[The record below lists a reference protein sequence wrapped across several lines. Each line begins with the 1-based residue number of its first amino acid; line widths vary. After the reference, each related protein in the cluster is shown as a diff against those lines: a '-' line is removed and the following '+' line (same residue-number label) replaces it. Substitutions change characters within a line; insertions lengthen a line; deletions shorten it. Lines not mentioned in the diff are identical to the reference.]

1 MEALRQDAQRL
12 APELVA
18 VRRDLHRHPELGFQ
32 EVRTAGVIAKTLTG
46 LGLEFMTGVAKT
58 GVIALLE
65 TGKPGPTVL
74 VRFDM
79 DALPIQEQNTVDY
92 ASQTPGVMHACG
104 HDAHVAIGLGVA
116 RLLSAH
122 REELRGRVK
131 FMFQPA
137 EEGLGGAEKMIQ
149 EGVLENPRP
158 NYALSM
164 HVWNEKPVGW
174 VGIKSGALM
183 AGADSFRI
191 LIEGKGGHGAIPHQ
205 TADPVYAMAQIITAL
220 QSIVSRNVSPLETAV
235 ISVGSV
241 RAGEAHNII
250 PQTAEILGT
259 VRTYSD
265 EVRELVLNRLCTI
278 AEGVAQSLGCRA
290 TVKINDVTPAV
301 INDKKV
307 AQIVQSAAAKVLPE
321 MTNDTS
327 CQTMASEDMAY
338 VLREIPGCY
347 FFVGSANPEKGLSF
361 AHHHPRFDIDEEV
374 LWRSVAIMSAAVM
387 ELVWSE

>member
-1 MEALRQDAQRL
+1 MEFLRQSAQDL
-12 APELVA
+12 SHYLIE
-18 VRRDLHRHPELGFQ
+18 VRRDIHKNPELGFQ
-32 EVRTAGVIAKTLTG
+32 EVRTAGVVAKTLTG
-46 LGLEFMTGVAKT
+46 LGLEVTTGIAKT
-58 GVIALLE
+58 GVVALLDS
-65 TGKPGPTVL
+65 GKPGPTIL

-79 DALPIQEQNTVDY
+79 DALPIQEQTNAEY
-92 ASQTPGVMHACG
+92 ASQIPGVMHACG

-116 RLLSAH
+116 KVLSAH
-122 REELRGRVK
+122 RENLRGRVK

-158 NYALSM
+158 DYALAM

-174 VGIKSGALM
+174 VGIKPGALM

-205 TADPVYAMAQIITAL
+205 TADPVFAMAQIITAI
-220 QSIVSRNVSPLETAV
+220 QSIVSRNVNPLETAV

-241 RAGEAHNII
+241 KAGEAHNII

-259 VRTYSD
+259 IRTYSE
-265 EVRELVLNRLCTI
+265 EVRSLVLTRLQSVT
-278 AEGVAQSLGCRA
+278 EGVAQALGCRA
-290 TVKINDVTPAV
+290 SIKINDVTPAV
-301 INDKKV
+301 VNHEKV
-307 AQIVQSAAAKVLPE
+307 ANIVQNALTKVMPE
-321 MTNDTS
+321 MVNDAS

-347 FFVGSANPEKGLSF
+347 FFVGSANPEKDLNF

-374 LWRSVAIMSAAVM
+374 LWRSVAVMSAAVLD
-387 ELVWSE
+387 LVWSE

>member
-1 MEALRQDAQRL
+1 MEALRKDAQRL
-12 APELVA
+12 APELVEI
-18 VRRDLHRHPELGFQ
+18 RRDLHRHPELGFQ
-32 EVRTAGVIAKTLTG
+32 EVRTAGIVAKALTG
-46 LGLEFMTGVAKT
+46 LGLEVTTGVAKT

-65 TGKPGPTVL
+65 TGKPGPTIL

-79 DALPIQEQNTVDY
+79 DALPIQEQNSVEY
-92 ASQTPGVMHACG
+92 ASQNPGVMHACG

-122 REELRGRVK
+122 REELHGRVK

-137 EEGLGGAEKMIQ
+137 EEGLGGAEKMIR

-158 NYALSM
+158 DYALSM

-220 QSIVSRNVSPLETAV
+220 QSVVSRNVSPLETAV

-241 RAGEAHNII
+241 KAGEAHNII

-265 EVRELVLNRLCTI
+265 EVRELVLNRLRTI

-290 TVKINDVTPAV
+290 TVTINDVTPAV
-301 INDKKV
+301 INDETV
-307 AQIVQSAAAKVLPE
+307 AKIVQSAAAKVLPE
-321 MTNDTS
+321 MSNDAS

-374 LWRSVAIMSAAVM
+374 LWRSAALMSAAVT
-387 ELVWSE
+387 ELAWSK

>member
-174 VGIKSGALM
+174 VGIKSGTLM